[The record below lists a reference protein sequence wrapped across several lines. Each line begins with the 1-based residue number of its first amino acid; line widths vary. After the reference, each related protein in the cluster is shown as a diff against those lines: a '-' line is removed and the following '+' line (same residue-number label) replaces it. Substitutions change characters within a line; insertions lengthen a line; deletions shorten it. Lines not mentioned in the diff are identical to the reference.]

1 MSMILSE
8 NGSLLTEAPKR
19 REQWMG
25 EWVYGIKETSSLP
38 WSLLLTM
45 LALTFLPAPLE
56 NVITPKFPLPC
67 FSLFKFF
74 QFDKGNQ
81 KELKEIPSLVVWLFL
96 RAEKLIRTCSCGQ
109 AMYSGQRPQS
119 LF

>member
-1 MSMILSE
+1 
-8 NGSLLTEAPKR
+8 
-19 REQWMG
+19 MG
-25 EWVYGIKETSSLP
+25 EWVYGIKEASNLP

-56 NVITPKFPLPC
+56 NVITPYFPPPPR

-74 QFDKGNQ
+74 LFDKGNQ
-81 KELKEIPSLVVWLFL
+81 KELKQIPSSVVWLFL

>member
-1 MSMILSE
+1 
-8 NGSLLTEAPKR
+8 
-19 REQWMG
+19 MG
-25 EWVYGIKETSSLP
+25 EWVYGIKETSNLP

-56 NVITPKFPLPC
+56 NVFTPYFPPPR
-67 FSLFKFF
+67 FPLFKFF
-74 QFDKGNQ
+74 LFDKGNK
-81 KELKEIPSLVVWLFL
+81 KELKQIPSSVVWLFL
-96 RAEKLIRTCSCGQ
+96 RAEKLIRTFSCGQ